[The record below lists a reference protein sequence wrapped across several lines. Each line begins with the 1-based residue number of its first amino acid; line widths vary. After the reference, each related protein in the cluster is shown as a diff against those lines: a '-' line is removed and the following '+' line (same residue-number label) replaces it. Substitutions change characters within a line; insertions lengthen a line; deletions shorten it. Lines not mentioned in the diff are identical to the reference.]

1 MKRLLVILILIIG
14 ITLQNIEAQ
23 SIKIDNT
30 TIIKDADGKKIDYD
44 TFSKMMQSGDWTIS
58 QQKDSDGN
66 NYIQLEKASPETK
79 KRMEAFR
86 ARQLRTSNLEG
97 KSATP
102 FEMTDM
108 EGNTITTESTKG
120 KVVVLNFWF
129 IACKPCIAE
138 IPELNEIHEK
148 YKDNKDIVFASITF
162 DRKSKVEKFLKDTPI
177 YYPVVPY
184 QRTTISRF
192 GVSSY
197 PTNMVIGKD
206 GKISDAI
213 SGRFLGVGLHIE
225 NAIETALKGK

>member
-1 MKRLLVILILIIG
+1 MKRLLVILILIIN
-14 ITLQNIEAQ
+14 ITVQNIEAQ

-30 TIIKDADGKKIDYD
+30 TIIKDADGKKIDVD
-44 TFSKMMQSGDWTIS
+44 TFSKMMQSENWTIS

-79 KRMEAFR
+79 KRMKELMTK
-86 ARQLRTSNLEG
+86 QLRRSNLKG
-97 KSATP
+97 KPAVP

-138 IPELNEIHEK
+138 IPELNEVHEK
-148 YKDNKDIVFASITF
+148 YKDNKDVVFASITF
-162 DRKSKVEKFLKDTPI
+162 DKKDKVEKFLKNTPI
-177 YYPVVPY
+177 HYPVVPY
-184 QRTTISRF
+184 QRITISRF

-197 PTNMVIGKD
+197 PTNIVIGKD
-206 GKISDAI
+206 GKILDSMTGGF
-213 SGRFLGVGLHIE
+213 SGIGKQIE
-225 NAIETALKGK
+225 KAIETALKGK